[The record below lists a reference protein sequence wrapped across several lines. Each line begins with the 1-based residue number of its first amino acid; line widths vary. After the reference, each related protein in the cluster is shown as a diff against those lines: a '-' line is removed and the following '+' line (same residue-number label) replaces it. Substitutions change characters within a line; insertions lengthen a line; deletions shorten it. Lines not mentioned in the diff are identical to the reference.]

1 MSENDDEIINGIR
14 AGDENCFIRL
24 VDMYKKRVIALCYSY
39 TDDSHE
45 AEDLSQEVFISFYKS
60 VNRFRGDCS
69 ISTYIYKIAV
79 TKCLD
84 FKKKRSM
91 KFMLK
96 EIFKDKGKEDEL
108 DEKIFIRQCIDELPK
123 GIKIPVVLF
132 YYVGL
137 NQKEIGKVLNISQK
151 AVEGRIYRGKQKLK
165 DKLLKGGNVICS
177 KSQII

>member
-1 MSENDDEIINGIR
+1 MSVNEEDILNRIR
-14 AGDENCFIRL
+14 AGDEECFIQL
-24 VDMYKKRVIALCYSY
+24 VDTYKKKIIALCYTYTEDSY
-39 TDDSHE
+39 E
-45 AEDLSQEVFISFYKS
+45 AEDLSQEVFITFYKN
-60 VNRFRGDCS
+60 VNNFRGDCS

-91 KFMLK
+91 KSMLK
-96 EIFKDKGKEDEL
+96 DIFKDKGKNDEL
-108 DEKIFIRQCIDELPK
+108 DEKIFIRQCISDLPK
-123 GIKIPVVLF
+123 EIKIPVVLF

-137 NQKEIGKVLNISQK
+137 NQKEIGKILNITQK

>member
-1 MSENDDEIINGIR
+1 MSENEDDVINGIR
-14 AGDENCFIRL
+14 AGDEDCFIRL
-24 VDMYKKRVIALCYSY
+24 VDMYKKRIIALCYSY
-39 TDDSHE
+39 TEDGHE

-60 VNRFRGDCS
+60 INDFRGDCS

-79 TKCLD
+79 RKCLD

-91 KFMLK
+91 KDML
-96 EIFKDKGKEDEL
+96 IGVFRDKGKEDEL

-123 GIKIPVVLF
+123 DIKIPVVLF

-137 NQKEIGKVLNISQK
+137 NQKEIGNILNITQK

-165 DKLLKGGNVICS
+165 NKILKGGDTVCS